1 MNEQNQECQK
11 EKQEVTLE
19 LYFLRQE
26 MRTMT
31 IHVQNNY
38 HHRYVRNQ
46 NSGKRARMLL
56 DRCRT
61 DLDFLAQ
68 FYIRTADQAVSI
80 LNRRFEY
87 VLEDEDEDQQPS
99 LDYLWNSLGEQN
111 TRRN

>member
-1 MNEQNQECQK
+1 MNEQTQECQK

-26 MRTMT
+26 MRTLT
-31 IHVQNNY
+31 IHIQNNY

-61 DLDFLAQ
+61 DLDFLA
-68 FYIRTADQAVSI
+68 
-80 LNRRFEY
+80 
-87 VLEDEDEDQQPS
+87 
-99 LDYLWNSLGEQN
+99 
-111 TRRN
+111 